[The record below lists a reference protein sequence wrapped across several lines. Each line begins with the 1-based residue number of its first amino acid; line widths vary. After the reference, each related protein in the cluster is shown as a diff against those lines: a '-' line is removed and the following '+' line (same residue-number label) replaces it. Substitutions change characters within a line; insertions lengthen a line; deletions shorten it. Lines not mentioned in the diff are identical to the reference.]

1 MKLECAFRSRA
12 DDTLYH
18 LILDEQQVADLAS
31 GFIPRLVKA
40 MAIDVLRW
48 ADMDE
53 AAARRP
59 APKSKKKRRAA

>member
-48 ADMDE
+48 ADQDE
-53 AAARRP
+53 ARARRP
-59 APKSKKKRRAA
+59 EPKKRKKKAA